1 MNLKPAG
8 RSETTRFQPNKKVV
22 IKMITFKEQTQVYH
36 KRYKLNAV
44 EAASSAKLDREM
56 LDNKDDQHNLASVE
70 AYNAWMDE
78 MERLGDEQH

>member
-1 MNLKPAG
+1 
-8 RSETTRFQPNKKVV
+8 
-22 IKMITFKEQTQVYH
+22 MITFKEQTQVYH